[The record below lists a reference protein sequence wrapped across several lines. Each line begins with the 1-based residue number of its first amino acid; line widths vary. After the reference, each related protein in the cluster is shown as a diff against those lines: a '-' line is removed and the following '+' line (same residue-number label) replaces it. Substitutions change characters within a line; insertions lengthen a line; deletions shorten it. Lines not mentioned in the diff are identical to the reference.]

1 MPGSGA
7 VGPRTRQSGDFVHK
21 IRNTQTRQSPM
32 AESPPLV
39 EQAFHRLRKDVLIGS
54 LPAGTKLKVEELQE
68 AYGFS
73 SSPLREAL
81 SRLAQEGLVRAD
93 ERRGF
98 RVAPI
103 SAEDLADITRMRLM
117 LDVQALAESIAH
129 GDDEWEAAIVSAF
142 YRLEKVESR
151 LSDGPVILDEE
162 WSALHRDFH
171 ACLLAACP
179 SERQRNWSASLF
191 DQAERYRRYSA
202 RYRKT
207 LKRKSNEHKKIME
220 ATLKRDTKTACAL
233 LREHI
238 LGTQRNVEAV
248 LKSLNGNGQG

>member
-1 MPGSGA
+1 
-7 VGPRTRQSGDFVHK
+7 
-21 IRNTQTRQSPM
+21 M

-39 EQAFHRLRKDVLIGS
+39 EQAFTRLRKDVLTGS
-54 LPAGTKLKVEELQE
+54 YPAGAKLKVDELQE

-103 SAEDLADITRMRLM
+103 TSDDLSDITRMRLM
-117 LDVQALAESIAH
+117 LDVQALAESIEH
-129 GDDEWEAAIVSAF
+129 GGDAWEAAIVSTY

-151 LSDGPVILDEE
+151 LGDGPLILDEE
-162 WSALHRDFH
+162 WSGLHRDFH
-171 ACLLAACP
+171 ASLLAACP
-179 SERQRNWSASLF
+179 SERQRNWSLSLF

-202 RYRKT
+202 RYRKAPR
-207 LKRKSNEHKKIME
+207 RKLNEHKKIME
-220 ATLKRDTKTACAL
+220 ATIRRDTKTACAL
-233 LREHI
+233 LQDHI
-238 LGTQRNVEAV
+238 LGTQRSVEAV
-248 LKSLNGNGQG
+248 LKSINGNGAA

>member
-1 MPGSGA
+1 MP
-7 VGPRTRQSGDFVHK
+7 P
-21 IRNTQTRQSPM
+21 
-32 AESPPLV
+32 ESPLV
-39 EQAFHRLRKDVLIGS
+39 EQAFSRLRKDVLIGS
-54 LPAGTKLKVEELQE
+54 YEAGAKLKIEELQA

-103 SAEDLADITRMRLM
+103 SPEDLADITRMRLM
-117 LDVQALAESIAH
+117 LDVQALREAIEH
-129 GDDEWEAAIVSAF
+129 GDDEWEAAIVAAY

-151 LSDGPVILDEE
+151 LGEGPLILDDE
-162 WSALHRDFH
+162 WSALHREFH
-171 ACLLAACP
+171 IAMLAACP
-179 SERQRNWSASLF
+179 SQRQLAWSASLF

-207 LKRKSNEHKKIME
+207 SRRKSNEHKKLMD
-220 ATLKRDTKTACAL
+220 ATLRRDTNTACEL

-238 LGTQRNVEAV
+238 LGTQRSVEAV
-248 LKSLNGNGQG
+248 LKSVNGNGNA

>member
-1 MPGSGA
+1 
-7 VGPRTRQSGDFVHK
+7 
-21 IRNTQTRQSPM
+21 M
-32 AESPPLV
+32 ADSPPLV
-39 EQAFHRLRKDVLIGS
+39 EQAFNRLRKDILIGS
-54 LPAGTKLKVEELQE
+54 YPPGVKLKVDELQE

-103 SAEDLADITRMRLM
+103 TAEDLNDITRMRLM
-117 LDVQALAESIAH
+117 LDVQALQESIEH
-129 GDDEWEAAIVSAF
+129 GDDKWEAVIVSTF

-151 LSDGPVILDEE
+151 LGDGPLILDDE

-171 ACLLAACP
+171 ASLLAACP
-179 SERQRNWSASLF
+179 SERQLSWSHSLF

-202 RYRKT
+202 RYRKAPR
-207 LKRKSNEHKKIME
+207 RKLNEHKKIME
-220 ATLKRDTKTACAL
+220 ATIRRDTKTACSL
-233 LREHI
+233 LHEHI
-238 LGTQRNVEAV
+238 LGTQRSVESL
-248 LKSLNGNGQG
+248 LKTVDSTNG

>member
-1 MPGSGA
+1 
-7 VGPRTRQSGDFVHK
+7 
-21 IRNTQTRQSPM
+21 M
-32 AESPPLV
+32 ADSPPLV
-39 EQAFHRLRKDVLIGS
+39 EQAFTRLRKDILIGS
-54 LPAGTKLKVEELQE
+54 YPPGAKLKVDELQE

-103 SAEDLADITRMRLM
+103 TAEDLSDITRMRLM
-117 LDVQALAESIAH
+117 LDVQALQESIEH
-129 GDDEWEAAIVSAF
+129 GDDKWEAVIVSTF

-151 LSDGPVILDEE
+151 LSDGPMILDDE

-171 ACLLAACP
+171 AALVAACP
-179 SERQRNWSASLF
+179 SDRQLSWSLSLF

-202 RYRKT
+202 RYRKAPR
-207 LKRKSNEHKKIME
+207 RKLNEHKKIME
-220 ATLKRDTKTACAL
+220 AAIRRDTKMACNL

-238 LGTQRNVEAV
+238 LGTQRSVESV
-248 LKSLNGNGQG
+248 LKAIDGNND

>member
-1 MPGSGA
+1 
-7 VGPRTRQSGDFVHK
+7 
-21 IRNTQTRQSPM
+21 M
-32 AESPPLV
+32 ADSPPLV

-54 LPAGTKLKVEELQE
+54 LSAGAKLKVEELQE

-117 LDVQALAESIAH
+117 LDVQALAESLEH
-129 GDDEWEAAIVSAF
+129 GCDEWEAAIVSAY

-151 LSDGPVILDEE
+151 LGEGPLILDEE
-162 WSALHRDFH
+162 WSGLHREFH
-171 ACLLAACP
+171 AALLAACP
-179 SERQRNWSASLF
+179 SERQRNWSLSLF

-202 RYRKT
+202 RHRRT
-207 LKRKSNEHKKIME
+207 PRRKSNEHKKIME
-220 ATLKRDTKTACAL
+220 ATLKRHAETACAL

-238 LGTQRNVEAV
+238 HGTQRSVEVV
-248 LKSLNGNGQG
+248 LKLPSVGT

>member
-1 MPGSGA
+1 
-7 VGPRTRQSGDFVHK
+7 
-21 IRNTQTRQSPM
+21 M
-32 AESPPLV
+32 AETPPLV
-39 EQAFHRLRKDVLIGS
+39 EQAFHRLRKDVLVGAY
-54 LPAGTKLKVEELQE
+54 PAGAKLKVEELQE

-103 SAEDLADITRMRLM
+103 TAEDLADITRMRLM
-117 LDVQALAESIAH
+117 LDLQALAESIQN
-129 GDDEWEAAIVSAF
+129 GDDKWEAAIVAA
-142 YRLEKVESR
+142 YHRLEKVESR
-151 LSDGPVILDEE
+151 LGEGPLMLDEE
-162 WSALHRDFH
+162 WGTLHREFH
-171 ACLLAACP
+171 MALIAACP

-207 LKRKSNEHKKIME
+207 SRRKSNEHKKIMD

-233 LREHI
+233 LQEHI
-238 LGTQRNVEAV
+238 LGTQRSVETV
-248 LKSLNGNGQG
+248 LKSLAGNGQA